1 MTPTRSLLAPT
12 KPVLWILLFIV
23 FGLGLGIRL
32 YDLFDPPLDFHATRQ
47 LHSAIK
53 ARGYYYQWATDK
65 PEWQRQ
71 IALELG
77 SREETIEPPFM
88 EFITALTYLA
98 AGGETLW
105 IARLYSILF
114 WLIGG
119 IGLFLLSRTLAGI
132 DGAIIAVLYFLALPF
147 GIFASRTFQ
156 PDPLMTTLIIFSLWS
171 ALRWHRSATWGHAV
185 TAGLLAG
192 LAILSKAVAVFFVGP
207 ALAGM
212 ILAGL
217 GFRKAIRS
225 HQVWLIGL
233 LAILP
238 YAIYFIY
245 ASAIAG
251 FLDQGNYRFF
261 PHLWIEPAFYLRWI
275 EALRGTVV
283 FEWVIVA
290 LLGVWMARQP
300 AQRGLLAGA
309 WIGYGIYSM
318 ALPYHTIT
326 HSYYQLP
333 VMGLTALGLAL
344 AAGAGFSHLH
354 TPEKLTRWFMYG
366 LLLVVTAVNLWNVR
380 VTLVEADYRSEAI
393 FWQRLGE
400 EIGHEVKV
408 VGLTHDYGFRLAY
421 WGWAPSTNWMTS
433 SDYALRELAGQNFEF
448 DPLFE
453 EAIDGKDIFLV
464 TLLNEMAGQPELRN
478 KLYSEYPVTEMPDYV
493 IFDLQNPLQE

>member
-1 MTPTRSLLAPT
+1 MTPTRSLIAPT
-12 KPVLWILLFIV
+12 KPVLWIVLFVI
-23 FGLGLGIRL
+23 FGLGLGIRI
-32 YDLFDPPLDFHATRQ
+32 YDLTDPPLDFHATRQ

-53 ARGYYYQWATDK
+53 ARSYYYQWAADE

-71 IALELG
+71 IALQLG
-77 SREETIEPPFM
+77 SREETIEPPFL
-88 EFITALTYLA
+88 EFISALTYLA
-98 AGGETLW
+98 AGGEYLW
-105 IARLYSILF
+105 IARLYSIFF
-114 WLIGG
+114 WLVGG
-119 IGLFLLSRTLAGI
+119 IGLYLLAKTLAGI
-132 DGAIIAVLYFLALPF
+132 DGALIGVLYFLMLPF
-147 GIFASRTFQ
+147 GIYASRAFQ
-156 PDPLMTTLIIFSLWS
+156 PDPLMSALILFSLWS
-171 ALRWHRSATWGHAV
+171 ALRWQRSPTWGRAV
-185 TAGLLAG
+185 TAGLFAG

-212 ILAGL
+212 LLAGMGL
-217 GFRKAIRS
+217 RKAIRS
-225 HQVWLIGL
+225 RQVWLIGL

-245 ASAIAG
+245 ASYIAG

-261 PHLWIEPAFYLRWI
+261 PHLWVEPAFYLRWI

-309 WIGYGIYSM
+309 WLGYAAYSM
-318 ALPYHTIT
+318 TLPYHTIT

-333 VMGLTALGLAL
+333 IVGLVALGLAL
-344 AAGAGFSHLH
+344 AAGAGLNHLQA
-354 TPEKLTRWFMYG
+354 PKKLTRWFTYG

-380 VTLVEADYRSEAI
+380 VILIEAEYRSEAT

-400 EIGHEVKV
+400 EIGRDVDV

-421 WGWAPSTNWMTS
+421 WGWVPSTNWMTS
-433 SDYALRELAGQNFEF
+433 GDFALRELAGQNFDF

-464 TLLNEMAGQPELRN
+464 TLVNELASQPALSN
-478 KLYSEYPVTEMPDYV
+478 KLYNEYPVTEMPGYLF
-493 IFDLQNPLQE
+493 FDLQNRVQE